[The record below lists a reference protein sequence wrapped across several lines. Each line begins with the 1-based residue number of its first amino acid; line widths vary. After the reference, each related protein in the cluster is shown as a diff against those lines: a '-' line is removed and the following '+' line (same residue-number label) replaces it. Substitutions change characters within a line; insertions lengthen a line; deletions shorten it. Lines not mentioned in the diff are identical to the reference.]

1 MRKTIFHEKWWLDA
15 IAPGNWREVVCIQDG
30 QVVGSM
36 PFEELSEGGLKICA
50 MPQATR
56 VLGPTMEIRPG
67 KAESLV
73 RSAGSITACLLQ
85 QIGKHDHVEITLGP
99 DYADITP
106 FLHAGF
112 EVKVQPTLLLNC
124 KPPLEELWAGL
135 RDKTR
140 NVIRRARERLTV
152 QCIED
157 VSQFTRFYEEN
168 LEDDAPY
175 FSLARSAAAT
185 AAACDHKQGKI
196 VAAMGADGVAH
207 AMVVFLWDDHQVYYF
222 HSSRRKNLAHAG
234 AVSLLLWT
242 GIELAHSRGLWFDF
256 DAGLAKLSRYKFL
269 VSFGGEFANRYEVT
283 RSTRIYRVLHGI
295 RRIWRAV
302 VLRLPI
308 VSLLKKNYGF
318 LWWIVPSLCFT

>member
-15 IAPGNWREVVCIQDG
+15 VAPGSWREVVCIRGG
-30 QVVGSM
+30 QVVGSL
-36 PFEELSEGGLKICA
+36 PFEELSRGGLKVCA
-50 MPQATR
+50 MPQATH
-56 VLGPTMEIRPG
+56 VLGPMLEIRPG
-67 KAESLV
+67 KAESLA
-73 RSAGSITACLLQ
+73 RSTQSITACLLQ
-85 QIGKHDHVEITLGP
+85 QLGKHDHVEIMLGTE
-99 DYADITP
+99 YADITP

-112 EVKVQPTLLLNC
+112 EVKPQPTLLLNC
-124 KPPLEELWAGL
+124 KLPLTELWARL

-157 VSQFTRFYEEN
+157 INQFTRFYEEN
-168 LEDDAPY
+168 LEDDVPY
-175 FSLARSAAAT
+175 FSLAASAAAT
-185 AAACDHKQGKI
+185 AAACDHNQGKI
-196 VAAMGADGVAH
+196 VAATDADGVAH

-222 HSSRRKNLAHAG
+222 HSSRKKNAHAG

-269 VSFGGEFANRYEVT
+269 VSFGGEIANRYEVT
-283 RSTRIYRVLHGI
+283 RSNRIYRVQHGI
-295 RRIWRAV
+295 RRICRAV
-302 VLRLPI
+302 AHRLPI

-318 LWWIVPSLCFT
+318 LWWIVSSLCFS

>member
-1 MRKTIFHEKWWLDA
+1 
-15 IAPGNWREVVCIQDG
+15 
-30 QVVGSM
+30 
-36 PFEELSEGGLKICA
+36 
-50 MPQATR
+50 
-56 VLGPTMEIRPG
+56 
-67 KAESLV
+67 
-73 RSAGSITACLLQ
+73 LLQ
-85 QIGKHDHVEITLGP
+85 QIGKHDHAEMILGT

-124 KPPLEELWAGL
+124 KPPLAELWAGL

-175 FSLARSAAAT
+175 FNLAASAAAIGE
-185 AAACDHKQGKI
+185 ACDHKQGKI
-196 VAAMGADGVAH
+196 VAATGADGAAH

-222 HSSRRKNLAHAG
+222 HSSRKKKLAHVG

-269 VSFGGEFANRYEVT
+269 ISFGGEIANRYEVT
-283 RSTRIYRVLHGI
+283 RSTRIYRVQHGI
-295 RRIWRAV
+295 RRIRRAV
-302 VLRLPI
+302 AVRLPI
-308 VSLLKKNYGF
+308 VSLLKKIMASFGARDRH
-318 LWWIVPSLCFT
+318 LCRVQHRRDLAHLRARNLAE

>member
-15 IAPGNWREVVCIQDG
+15 IAPGNWREVVCIRGG
-30 QVVGSM
+30 QVVGSL
-36 PFEELSEGGLKICA
+36 PFEERSQGGLKICA

-56 VLGPTMEIRPG
+56 VLGPILEIQPG
-67 KAESLV
+67 KAESSA
-73 RSAGSITACLLQ
+73 RSTQFITACLLE
-85 QIGKHDHVEITLGP
+85 QIGKHDHAEMTLGTEH
-99 DYADITP
+99 ADITP

-112 EVKVQPTLLLNC
+112 EVKVQPTLLLDC
-124 KPPLEELWAGL
+124 KAPLTELWAGL

-157 VSQFTRFYEEN
+157 VRQFTRFYEEN
-168 LEDDAPY
+168 LEDDVSY
-175 FSLARSAAAT
+175 FSLAASAAAT
-185 AAACDHKQGKI
+185 AAACERKQGKI

-207 AMVVFLWDDHQVYYF
+207 AMVVFLWDDYQVYYF
-222 HSSRRKNLAHAG
+222 HSSRKKDAHAG

-269 VSFGGEFANRYEVT
+269 VSFGGEIANRYEAT
-283 RSTRIYRVLHGI
+283 RSTRIYRVHHGLRRI
-295 RRIWRAV
+295 RRAV
-302 VLRLPI
+302 AHRLPI

-318 LWWIVPSLCFT
+318 LWWIVSSLCFT

>member
-15 IAPGNWREVVCIQDG
+15 IAPGRWREVVCIRGG
-30 QVVGSM
+30 QVVGSL
-36 PFEELSEGGLKICA
+36 PFEELSQGGLKICV

-56 VLGPTMEIRPG
+56 VLGPILEIRPG
-67 KAESLV
+67 KAESLA
-73 RSAGSITACLLQ
+73 RSTQSVTACLLE
-85 QIGKHDHVEITLGP
+85 QIGKYDHAEMTLGTEH
-99 DYADITP
+99 ADITP

-112 EVKVQPTLLLNC
+112 EVKVLPTFLLNC
-124 KPPLEELWAGL
+124 RPPLPELWAGL

-157 VSQFTRFYEEN
+157 VTRFTRFYEEN
-168 LEDDAPY
+168 LEDDASY
-175 FSLARSAAAT
+175 FSLAASAAAT

-196 VAAMGADGVAH
+196 VAAMDADGVAH
-207 AMVVFLWDDHQVYYF
+207 AMVVFLWDDYQVYYF
-222 HSSRRKNLAHAG
+222 HSSRKRSLALAG

-269 VSFGGEFANRYEVT
+269 VSFGGEIANRYEVT
-283 RSTRIYRVLHGI
+283 RSTRIYRVQHGI
-295 RRIWRAV
+295 RRIRRA

-308 VSLLKKNYGF
+308 AGLPKKNYGF
-318 LWWIVPSLCFT
+318 L